1 MKILEKFKSN
11 INSQKKKKRFV
22 LSFIGTILYRIGG
35 AMSSGIITFN
45 VYITSYFHYNQVNI
59 DMQYGNL
66 ISPIFTMSTF
76 LTSPFAGFVVKK
88 IGLYLTLIIS
98 SLLIEIDLILFIN
111 QTSIFYSF
119 ILIGSSSK

>member
-22 LSFIGTILYRIGG
+22 LSFIGAILYKIGKVI
-35 AMSSGIITFN
+35 SFGISTFS
-45 VYITSYFHYNQVNI
+45 VYITSYFHYNQINI

-66 ISPIFTMSTF
+66 ISPILLMSTC

-88 IGLYLTLIIS
+88 
-98 SLLIEIDLILFIN
+98 
-111 QTSIFYSF
+111 
-119 ILIGSSSK
+119 

>member
-1 MKILEKFKSN
+1 MKILEKLKSH

-22 LSFIGTILYRIGG
+22 LSFIGAILYKIGKVI
-35 AMSSGIITFN
+35 SFGISTFS
-45 VYITSYFHYNQVNI
+45 VYITSYFHYNQI
-59 DMQYGNL
+59 DINMQYGNL
-66 ISPIFTMSTF
+66 ISPILTILTC
-76 LTSPFAGFVVKK
+76 LTSPFSGFVVKK

-119 ILIGSSSK
+119 ILIIF